1 MVNVEQ
7 LKSSVNRMSA
17 DVVRDAVNELRLDG
31 LVTEGKTP
39 FNKVH
44 FNTCFAEIEALF
56 QRAGYHKQL
65 DVVGY
70 QGLLYAL
77 YDPGRWEAVDVLRWL
92 KEFTEAAKVY
102 DSGPAQN
109 RNSLRRCL
117 CSPAGKQKGRAP
129 LREHVLFYR
138 FSIRRRSA
146 YSWGPAETRA
156 LPCSLPSYFLKFLM
170 KRLAR
175 SLAFSSHW
183 EASA

>member
-70 QGLLYAL
+70 QGLLY
-77 YDPGRWEAVDVLRWL
+77 DPGRWEAVDVLRWL
-92 KEFTEAAKVY
+92 KEFTEAASASPVLR
-102 DSGPAQN
+102 AQ
-109 RNSLRRCL
+109 LVK
-117 CSPAGKQKGRAP
+117 A
-129 LREHVLFYR
+129 
-138 FSIRRRSA
+138 
-146 YSWGPAETRA
+146 
-156 LPCSLPSYFLKFLM
+156 
-170 KRLAR
+170 
-175 SLAFSSHW
+175 
-183 EASA
+183 

>member
-17 DVVRDAVNELRLDG
+17 DVVRNAVNELRLDG

-39 FNKVH
+39 FSKVH

-92 KEFTEAAKVY
+92 KEFTEAA
-102 DSGPAQN
+102 SASPI
-109 RNSLRRCL
+109 LR
-117 CSPAGKQKGRAP
+117 
-129 LREHVLFYR
+129 
-138 FSIRRRSA
+138 
-146 YSWGPAETRA
+146 AE
-156 LPCSLPSYFLKFLM
+156 
-170 KRLAR
+170 LAKP
-175 SLAFSSHW
+175 
-183 EASA
+183 